1 MTNEAD
7 NEINEESA
15 ETFHEL
21 FDEDTE
27 GDIAEVRAGLWQI
40 VCDGM

>member
-1 MTNEAD
+1 VTNEAD
-7 NEINEESA
+7 NEISDESA

-27 GDIAEVRAGLWQI
+27 GNIAEVSSAVVLCW
-40 VCDGM
+40 C